1 LNKQDIKNLPTSI
14 HDRLL
19 NQARTSGRPFNELLQ
34 YYAIERFLY
43 RLSRSPYANQFVLK
57 GALLFRVWGL
67 QAFRPTRDIDLLGH
81 TSNEMDNLVGIIREV
96 CLQKVQDDGMFFD
109 PETIS
114 GERIKEDA
122 DYEGVRVRFVGL
134 LGKTR
139 VHIQIDVGFADVVSP
154 APMKVKYPV
163 ILQLPEPELHSYPP
177 ESVVAE
183 KLQAMIYLGSINS
196 RMKDFYDVWIMANQ
210 FEFSGSVLQE
220 AIRQTFENRKTAI
233 PMELP
238 TAFSEQF
245 AREKQ
250 TQWKAF
256 LKTSGIT
263 DVPDRFNVVQD
274 FLREFLLPIFQS
286 LRVGNVFTK
295 NWRNSKGWE

>member
-1 LNKQDIKNLPTSI
+1 
-14 HDRLL
+14 
-19 NQARTSGRPFNELLQ
+19 
-34 YYAIERFLY
+34 
-43 RLSRSPYANQFVLK
+43 
-57 GALLFRVWGL
+57 
-67 QAFRPTRDIDLLGH
+67 
-81 TSNEMDNLVGIIREV
+81 
-96 CLQKVQDDGMFFD
+96 
-109 PETIS
+109 
-114 GERIKEDA
+114 
-122 DYEGVRVRFVGL
+122 
-134 LGKTR
+134 
-139 VHIQIDVGFADVVSP
+139 
-154 APMKVKYPV
+154 
-163 ILQLPEPELHSYPP
+163 
-177 ESVVAE
+177 
-183 KLQAMIYLGSINS
+183 
-196 RMKDFYDVWIMANQ
+196 MANQ